1 MYGYVDTPAKLFPL
15 KALFCPLPLR
25 LILACYTRVILVL
38 YRGHFSMIT
47 GEFVAG
53 ITCYAVLYNML
64 CLHNVMEYI
73 LVFIAK
79 ASVITI

>member
-1 MYGYVDTPAKLFPL
+1 
-15 KALFCPLPLR
+15 
-25 LILACYTRVILVL
+25 
-38 YRGHFSMIT
+38 MIT